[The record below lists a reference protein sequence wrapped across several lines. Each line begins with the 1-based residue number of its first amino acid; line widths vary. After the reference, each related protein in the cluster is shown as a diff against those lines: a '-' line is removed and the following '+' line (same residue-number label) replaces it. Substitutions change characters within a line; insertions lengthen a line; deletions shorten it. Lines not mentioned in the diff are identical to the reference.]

1 MVHQRQSLNRFVND
15 LSKHDYWA
23 DLHRPLAYKITPLI
37 IMGSLF
43 IFGMVSKVKKEAN
56 LNPSVDEPRQMLTR
70 GQFEDLTPY
79 PSWSI
84 PLYDDSGLTPE
95 DAFLM
100 SPARSM
106 TARDSPLPVHSHMS
120 RYDVTYD
127 PQQQDMIN
135 RNLREQFGRWR

>member
-1 MVHQRQSLNRFVND
+1 MGAMNTIKR
-15 LSKHDYWA
+15 DYWP
-23 DLHRPLAYKITPLI
+23 DIHRPWVYKITPFI
-37 IMGSLF
+37 IFGSMF
-43 IFGMVSKVKKEAN
+43 IFGMVSKVKKESN

-70 GQFEDLTPY
+70 GQFEDLTPH

-106 TARDSPLPVHSHMS
+106 AARDSPLPVHAHMS

-127 PQQQDMIN
+127 AQQQDLIN
-135 RNLREQFGRWR
+135 TNLRQQFGRWRS